1 MRRLMASVL
10 AIAGIVSVAAVST
23 TAEQGRVAACSL
35 LSREAVAKVVTP
47 ASKYIL
53 DAKPSE
59 EPVGAKGS
67 SCSYADL
74 MLQVDPFARPDELR
88 KAPGKD
94 WQPVTGVGE
103 AAYFHNNSDRFA
115 ELMAWSGAHHFT
127 IQVGVPSDSSADKM
141 KPGLIALANT
151 ILARLK

>member
-23 TAEQGRVAACSL
+23 KAEQGRVAACSL
-35 LSREAVAKVVTP
+35 LSREAIGKVVTP

-115 ELMAWSGAHHFT
+115 ELMGWSGAHHFT
-127 IQVGVPSDSSADKM
+127 IQIGVPSDSTADKM

>member
-1 MRRLMASVL
+1 MLRLVTSVL
-10 AIAGIVSVAAVST
+10 AIAGAVSGAAVSVAA
-23 TAEQGRVAACSL
+23 EQGGVAACSL
-35 LSREAVAKVVTP
+35 LSRESIATVVTP

-74 MLQVDPFARPDELR
+74 MLQVDPFARPEELR

-103 AAYFHNNSDRFA
+103 AAYFRNNSNRFA

-127 IQVGVPSDSSADKM
+127 IQVGVPSDSTADKL
-141 KPGLIALANT
+141 KPGMIALANS
-151 ILARLK
+151 IVARLK